1 MKLSTQIARIRLKYK
16 IIEAMEPVTHQ
27 IAMPYEPGKI
37 SEAYQIFFK
46 KLNKLLKI
54 KSEEN

>member
-27 IAMPYEPGKI
+27 IALPYEPGKI
-37 SEAYQIFFK
+37 SEAYNNFYKRLDELLNI
-46 KLNKLLKI
+46 KL
-54 KSEEN
+54 EV